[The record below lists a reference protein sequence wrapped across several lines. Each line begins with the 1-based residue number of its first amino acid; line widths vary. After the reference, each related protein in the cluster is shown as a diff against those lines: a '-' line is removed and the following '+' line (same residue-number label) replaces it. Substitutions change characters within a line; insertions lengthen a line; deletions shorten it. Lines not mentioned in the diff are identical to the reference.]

1 MSVYVVLL
9 NLMLETA
16 RDVLCGKGRAHH
28 PIFNIYCLM
37 LLARNDKEAVRQ
49 LLMAAVAVPGALW
62 ATSCLFLVFIGER
75 KDFFGHRNDIVVKS
89 RWRKAESHLLTRING

>member
-1 MSVYVVLL
+1 MVLL

-16 RDVLCGKGRAHH
+16 RAVLCGKGRAHH

-75 KDFFGHRNDIVVKS
+75 KDMGTILVKS

>member
-1 MSVYVVLL
+1 
-9 NLMLETA
+9 
-16 RDVLCGKGRAHH
+16 
-28 PIFNIYCLM
+28 M

-75 KDFFGHRNDIVVKS
+75 KDFYGHGNNIGEEQMAK
-89 RWRKAESHLLTRING
+89 G